1 MSGPFALSTSTHA
14 SQPPMSSSPPE
25 RITSLD
31 LLRGLSA
38 LVVVAGHVRQAMLP
52 DFPQLQDPGWLT
64 QAFYLLSGMGH
75 QAVIVFFVLSGY
87 FVGGA
92 VVAQGS
98 AFRPLDYAVARLTRL
113 WVVVLP
119 ALLLTW
125 VADQVVMNHLPHVLD
140 QAHVVSWHC
149 LPESGVLDH
158 GWATLLGNVL
168 FVQTVFVPYFG
179 SNGPLWSLAYEAW
192 YYALFPL
199 WWVGVHGRGS
209 WAMRLGLLTLAV
221 LTMAF
226 MHSEMLMLWPAW
238 LFGVWARG
246 TTWVPS
252 FLPARLTGGVMLAI
266 VLALLVATRLSLIPA
281 WFAVWPDLLL
291 AAAVAVWCW
300 HVRAARPARWP
311 AWLRRAAF
319 EASDMSFSLYV
330 MHMPLVLLLVGALIR
345 DGKLDA
351 DASGWGAYAAV
362 MLTIVVLARLF
373 WWFFER
379 HAPTVRRW
387 VVGLTP
393 RSRGVSRDHRLTRLP

>member
-1 MSGPFALSTSTHA
+1 MSA
-14 SQPPMSSSPPE
+14 SPPE

-38 LVVVAGHVRQAMLP
+38 LVVVAGHVRNAMLP
-52 DFPQLQDPGWLT
+52 DFPELQDPGWFT
-64 QAFYLLSGMGH
+64 QAFYLFSGMGH

-92 VVAQGS
+92 VIAPGDS
-98 AFRPLDYAVARLTRL
+98 FRPLDYAVARLTRL

-125 VADQVVMNHLPHVLD
+125 SVDQVVIHHLPHVLD
-140 QAHVVSWHC
+140 QAHVASWHC
-149 LPESGVLDH
+149 LPEGGVLEH
-158 GWATLLGNVL
+158 GWATFLGNVF

-199 WWVGVHGRGS
+199 WWMGLRGRAS
-209 WAMRLGLLTLAV
+209 WPARLSLLATAGLM
-221 LTMAF
+221 MAF

-238 LFGVWARG
+238 LFGAWARG
-246 TTWVPS
+246 TTWAPAI
-252 FLPARLTGGVMLAI
+252 LPARLTGGVMLAT
-266 VLALLVATRLSLIPA
+266 VLAMLVATRLSLIPA
-281 WFAVWPDLLL
+281 WFPAWPDLLL
-291 AAAVAVWCW
+291 AAAVALWCW
-300 HVRAARPARWP
+300 HVRLARPARWP
-311 AWLRRAAF
+311 SWLRRTAF

-362 MLTIVVLARLF
+362 MLAILVLARLF
-373 WWFFER
+373 WWLFER
-379 HAPTVRRW
+379 HAPALRRW
-387 VVGLTP
+387 VASVLLRTVEADRLI
-393 RSRGVSRDHRLTRLP
+393 RSHRST